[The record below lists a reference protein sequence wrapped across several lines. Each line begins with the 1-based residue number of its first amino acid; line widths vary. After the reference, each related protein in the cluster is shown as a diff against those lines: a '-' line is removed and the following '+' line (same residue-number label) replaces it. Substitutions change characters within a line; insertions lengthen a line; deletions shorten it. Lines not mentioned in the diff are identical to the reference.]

1 MDLSSAHPV
10 KPALAHGLAL
20 AVAVLLLG
28 CAPTG
33 GPLMGGGQGP
43 GLQVSDSD
51 RIFLMAASTWDR
63 NHDGQVTC
71 GEWQAYIVELIA
83 SADKSKDG
91 ALNEEEFAKL
101 IQTDRLFAS
110 ANFAYWDTNKDG
122 KVTKAEMMD
131 HPNPAFTVLDRDTDC
146 VLSPTELL
154 AARSLQSAPES
165 GGGPRGGGGP
175 GGPGGGGPG
184 GGSGGPPG
192 GSGGS
197 GSAWPG

>member
-1 MDLSSAHPV
+1 
-10 KPALAHGLAL
+10 
-20 AVAVLLLG
+20 
-28 CAPTG
+28 
-33 GPLMGGGQGP
+33 MGGGQGP

-51 RIFLMAASTWDR
+51 RIFLMAAPTWDR

-71 GEWQAYIVELIA
+71 GEWQAYVVELAA

-91 ALNEEEFAKL
+91 ALSEEEFAKL

-110 ANFAYWDTNKDG
+110 ANFAYWDT
-122 KVTKAEMMD
+122 
-131 HPNPAFTVLDRDTDC
+131 DC

-154 AARSLQSAPES
+154 AARSLQSAPAS
-165 GGGPRGGGGP
+165 GGGSRGGGGP

-192 GSGGS
+192 GAGGS